1 MRSGQTAFGDRRSA
15 VFEDARRTQPGTK
28 SIDSLSDPTF
38 KGMEKWEY
46 KLKSTEG
53 RDSVVHYV
61 RDPATEDLTDFKFK
75 KRSTDTGGRYES
87 VLEAGKR

>member
-1 MRSGQTAFGDRRSA
+1 MDA
-15 VFEDARRTQPGTK
+15 ARRGEGTK
-28 SIDSLSDPTF
+28 IIDSLSDPAF

-53 RDSVVHYV
+53 RDSVVHDN
-61 RDPATEDLTDFKFK
+61 RDPATGELTDFKFK
-75 KRSTDTGGRYES
+75 RRSTDTGGRYES